1 MVTQTDIA
9 PVTFQYSHTIGRQ
22 EVRSG
27 NGFFNPVAIT
37 RDEEGLLYVLSRGT
51 ETPAFFPCK
60 RVTVFHPDEE
70 EVVAEFGQKIPP
82 EDADEST
89 PNGSFM
95 WPTAVALDSAGIAYV
110 ADEWLNRISIYDQ
123 ERGNWIGM
131 WGTPGEAPGEINRP
145 AGLAFDRDDNLYL
158 VESRNHR
165 VSVFTRDGKYKFGWG
180 RQGSGDGEFDHPWGI
195 EIDHSGDVYVADWRN
210 DRVQK
215 FAPDGTFL
223 MKFGKSG
230 DGEGELN
237 RPTGVAVDKDGHIF
251 VTDYKNDRVQV
262 FRADGS
268 YITAMRGQAG
278 LSKWGAE
285 RVYLDPTIVQAR
297 DRALNLS
304 EREGAFQGP
313 IAVEV
318 DGDGRVFVLECARH
332 RVQVFTKQTAMFAGE
347 L

>member
-1 MVTQTDIA
+1 MVTQTEIA

-37 RDEEGLLYVLSRGT
+37 RDPDNLLYVLSRGT

-60 RVTVFHPDEE
+60 RVTVFNLDE
-70 EVVAEFGQKIPP
+70 EVVDEFGQKVPP
-82 EDADEST
+82 EDADDTT
-89 PNGSFM
+89 PNGAFM
-95 WPTAVALDSAGIAYV
+95 WPTSVALDSDGIAYV
-110 ADEWLNRISIYDQ
+110 SDEWLNRVSVYDR

-131 WGTPGEAPGEINRP
+131 WGTLGDGPGEINRP
-145 AGLAFDRDDNLYL
+145 AGLAFDKNDNLYM

-165 VSVFTRDGKYKFGWG
+165 VSVFTKDGKFQFGWG
-180 RQGSGDGEFDHPWGI
+180 RQGDGDGEFNLPWGI
-195 EIDHSGDVYVADWRN
+195 EIDQHGDVYVADWRN
-210 DRVQK
+210 DRIQK

-223 MKFGKSG
+223 MKFGRSG
-230 DGEGELN
+230 DGEGEFS

-262 FRADGS
+262 FRPDGG
-268 YITAMRGQAG
+268 YITTIRGQAG

-297 DRALNLS
+297 NRALNLA

-318 DGDGRVFVLECARH
+318 DDEGRVFVLECARH

>member
-1 MVTQTDIA
+1 MVTQTEIA

-37 RDEEGLLYVLSRGT
+37 RDPDNLLYVLSRGT
-51 ETPAFFPCK
+51 ETPVFFPCK
-60 RVTVFHPDEE
+60 RVTVFNLDE
-70 EVVAEFGQKIPP
+70 EVVDEFGQKIPP
-82 EDADEST
+82 EEADETT
-89 PNGSFM
+89 PNGAFM
-95 WPTAVALDSAGIAYV
+95 WPTSVALDSEGIAYV
-110 ADEWLNRISIYDQ
+110 SDEWLNRVSIYDR
-123 ERGNWIGM
+123 EHGNWVGM
-131 WGTPGEAPGEINRP
+131 WGIPGDAPGEINRP
-145 AGLAFDRDDNLYL
+145 AGLAFDKNDNLYM

-165 VSVFTRDGKYKFGWG
+165 VSVFTKDGRYQFGWG
-180 RQGSGDGEFDHPWGI
+180 CQGDGDGEFNLPWGI
-195 EIDHSGDVYVADWRN
+195 EIDDNGDVYVADWRN

-223 MKFGKSG
+223 MKIGKSG
-230 DGEGELN
+230 DGEGEFN

-268 YITAMRGQAG
+268 YITTMRGQAG

-285 RVYLDPTIVQAR
+285 RVTLDPTIAQAR
-297 DRALNLS
+297 DRALGLT

-318 DGDGRVFVLECARH
+318 DDDGHVFVLECARH
-332 RVQVFTKQTAMFAGE
+332 RVQVFSKQTAMFAGE

>member
-1 MVTQTDIA
+1 MVTQTEIA

-37 RDEEGLLYVLSRGT
+37 RDENDLLYVLSRGT

-82 EDADEST
+82 EEADATT
-89 PNGSFM
+89 PNGAFM
-95 WPTAVALDSAGIAYV
+95 WPTSVALDSNGLAYV
-110 ADEWLNRISIYDQ
+110 SDEWLNRVSIYDQ
-123 ERGNWIGM
+123 EHGNWVGM
-131 WGTPGEAPGEINRP
+131 WGITGDAPGEINRP
-145 AGLAFDRDDNLYL
+145 AGLAFDKNDNLYM

-165 VSVFTRDGKYKFGWG
+165 VSVFTRDGKYQFGWG
-180 RQGSGDGEFDHPWGI
+180 GLGDGDGQFNLPWGI
-195 EIDHSGDVYVADWRN
+195 EIDHQGDVYVADWRN
-210 DRVQK
+210 DRIQK

-223 MKFGKSG
+223 MKFGESG
-230 DGEGELN
+230 DGEGQFS

-268 YITAMRGQAG
+268 YITTMRGQAG

-297 DRALNLS
+297 DRALNLA

-318 DGDGRVFVLECARH
+318 DDDGHVFVLECARH